1 MPFVFLAVCGAH
13 FFGVP
18 KYFLIS
24 PHLPNLDAI
33 YIDYLIQN
41 TYLPTIR
48 NQHLWDFKRVVLEVE
63 TKPLKTQNN
72 VFFLDWNF
80 TIGIYTL
87 RQIIF

>member
-1 MPFVFLAVCGAH
+1 MFWRKYRRKLFAILTKNKTILHIHTNFKMPFVFLAVCGAH

-48 NQHLWDFKRVVLEVE
+48 NQHL
-63 TKPLKTQNN
+63 
-72 VFFLDWNF
+72 
-80 TIGIYTL
+80 
-87 RQIIF
+87 